1 MQTTEEQARDL
12 ALAYA
17 QLALRNPDEKWNNP
31 QVLGEALA
39 GWPSSCNSATQRR
52 SSSSEF
58 PLSPLSPEQVAE
70 GFLVSFQTGLVE

>member
-17 QLALRNPDEKWNNP
+17 QLALRNPDEKWNNLS
-31 QVLGEALA
+31 VLGAALA
-39 GWPSSCNSATQRR
+39 DWSSCTNAATQRR
-52 SSSSEF
+52 FTTGEF